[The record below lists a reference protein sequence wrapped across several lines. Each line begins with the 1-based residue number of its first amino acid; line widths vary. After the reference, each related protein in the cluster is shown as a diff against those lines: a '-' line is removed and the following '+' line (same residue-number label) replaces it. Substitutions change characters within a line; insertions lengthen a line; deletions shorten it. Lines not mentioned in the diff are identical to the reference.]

1 MGAALEAGSGVGV
14 PNPSAELLL
23 QFLAW
28 VADQPRNYAEAMEAW
43 RTSCPRLSVWE
54 DATADGLV
62 RLEAAA
68 TDRQGSTAV
77 RLTEAGAAL
86 LAGAQRAGALR

>member
-1 MGAALEAGSGVGV
+1 MTAQASPIPVSLIMV
-14 PNPSAELLL
+14 

-28 VADQPRNYAEAMEAW
+28 VAERERTYAETMEGW

-54 DATADGLV
+54 DATLDGLV

-68 TDRQGSTAV
+68 GGGTLV
-77 RLTEAGAAL
+77 RLSVCGRAAL
-86 LAGAQRAGALR
+86 TAAMAAA